1 MKSWK
6 GLVFFL
12 FLNVLVSSCATLT
25 ILYIWD
31 RNRDS
36 VTGSLL
42 PSFSQRPAETATPDV
57 SAPVSEAQP
66 VTTEVI
72 QPTEAFLTYE
82 VKAGDDFSS
91 IAEKYGI
98 EVEDLILMNG
108 FTQDQP
114 LGVGEVLRIP
124 YQPTP
129 VPEGAIQIKNIVG
142 AGDLEAERV
151 LLKFVGEGELNMTGW
166 RLEDEDGNVFLF
178 PQTPRLILYRDGAI
192 YIFTKSGVNSVIE
205 LFWGRSESAWQ
216 SGETATLR
224 DVDGKVRA
232 TYQIP

>member
-12 FLNVLVSSCATLT
+12 LLNVLVSACATLSV
-25 ILYIWD
+25 LYVWD
-31 RNRDS
+31 RNRS
-36 VTGSLL
+36 SILGGLL
-42 PSFSQRPAETATPDV
+42 PSFSEQPAEVETPVLSTAI
-57 SAPVSEAQP
+57 
-66 VTTEVI
+66 TEEPQVI
-72 QPTEAFLTYE
+72 PTESFLTYE

-91 IAEKYGI
+91 IAQKFGVDME
-98 EVEDLILMNG
+98 ELILING

-151 LLKFVGEGELNMTGW
+151 LLKFIGEGELNMTGW

-178 PQTPRLILYRDGAI
+178 PQTPRLILYKDGAI
-192 YIFTKSGVNSVIE
+192 YIFTKPGVNSVIE
-205 LFWGRSESAWQ
+205 LFWGRGESVWQ

-224 DVDGKVRA
+224 DVDGVVRA